1 MISQWWVRRSSNAVV
16 ILASPNT
23 LGHSPKARLVVTND
37 GGALIELA
45 DQMEAQLAAGL
56 RKGQVAE
63 LVEDDEIHAGEIF
76 GKPAL
81 PVGACA
87 EDIRDRG
94 QPQLGGSWAG

>member
-1 MISQWWVRRSSNAVV
+1 MISQWWVRPSSNAVV

-23 LGHSPKARLVVTND
+23 LGHSPKARLVTNG

-45 DQMEAQLAAGL
+45 DQMEEQLAAGL